1 MKLLVVKQWS
11 NKGFTCIEMLFVLFI
26 IVILL
31 CTSMFMS
38 SKSIKLQYQ
47 MQILQQ
53 LLLKAQTQAIITKKK
68 VTVVV
73 EEEGVWIQNE
83 YYDFMEDMQCN
94 PYRFHYA
101 QSGNISK
108 GGKIQCAISHK
119 QKTLVMQVGSGQID
133 IR

>member
-1 MKLLVVKQWS
+1 MYKYVYVFKKYQITVS
-11 NKGFTCIEMLFVLFI
+11 NANLT
-26 IVILL
+26 
-31 CTSMFMS
+31 T
-38 SKSIKLQYQ
+38 
-47 MQILQQ
+47 
-53 LLLKAQTQAIITKKK
+53 IITKSTNTGYHHKKK

-83 YYDFMEDMQCN
+83 YYEFMEDMQCN

-108 GGKIQCAISHK
+108 GGKIQCVISHK